1 MSIPLAIYGLVA
13 VCAAAMVI
21 TRTIAVHALVYMVA
35 TLLALACVFDTLGAP
50 FAAALEV
57 IVYAGAIMVLFV
69 FVVMMVNLGRP
80 DQEREK
86 SWLTAG
92 TWIVPALL
100 ALVLLCTLLF
110 GASHVTA
117 DPVPLALGGPIG
129 PQAVGLRLYGPY
141 LLTVELSSFLL
152 LAGLVSAF
160 HIGRRIGE
168 RQE

>member
-1 MSIPLAIYGLVA
+1 MSISLAIYGLVA

-21 TRTIAVHALVYMVA
+21 TRTVAVHALIYMVT

-50 FAAALEV
+50 FAAALE
-57 IVYAGAIMVLFV
+57 IIGYAGAIIVRFV

-80 DQEREK
+80 DAERERG
-86 SWLTAG
+86 WLTAG

-110 GASHVTA
+110 GASQGGFSALPMTA
-117 DPVPLALGGPIG
+117 SGPIT
-129 PQAVGLRLYGPY
+129 PQVVGLTLYGPY

-160 HIGRRIGE
+160 HIGRGIGE
-168 RQE
+168 GQE